1 MTKHSID
8 PRKSLRRSNGGT
20 GPRRYQN
27 RVAVTSDV
35 NARARFNP
43 RPGTPL
49 PDTRAWWQKLR
60 DWVIDW
66 RDSREEAR
74 DEAEADADFMA
85 SIERLEEH
93 APQRDRRTPDELQE
107 LRETIERFTGQTPAH
122 LPRMTAAEWVDRYQD
137 GVGIALRT
145 ARRIREGRDLVTGID
160 PVTGLD
166 DFDMNAEQR
175 ADLQR
180 RYDAGQVRFQALPK
194 SKATGKRWLEDGV
207 TAVGTWRDSRR
218 RVDDANVRVDP
229 RSRFYVNPAEWYLTP
244 LGYMN
249 VNGTPFGSNGLT
261 FDQKTPEQHSIRME
275 MLRSEEAQ
283 ADADDQ
289 ARREAEIAQLFESER
304 FQFKYE

>member
-1 MTKHSID
+1 MTKHSTD
-8 PRKSLRRSNGGT
+8 PRKRLRPSNGGT
-20 GPRRYQN
+20 GPRRFQN
-27 RVAVTSDV
+27 RYPVTADAE
-35 NARARFNP
+35 ARARMYP
-43 RPGTPL
+43 RPGAPL
-49 PDTRAWWQKLR
+49 PDTRVWWQKLLEAF
-60 DWVIDW
+60 IAW

-74 DEAEADADFMA
+74 DDAAAHAAFMA

-93 APQRDRRTPDELQE
+93 TPHQDRRTPEELEE
-107 LRETIERFTGQTPAH
+107 LRETIERFTGQTPEH

-145 ARRIREGRDLVTGID
+145 ARRIREGRDPATGID

-180 RYDAGQVRFQALPK
+180 RFDAGQVGFQALPK

-207 TAVGTWRDSRR
+207 TAVGTWRES
-218 RVDDANVRVDP
+218 NLRVDP
-229 RSRFYVNPAEWYLTP
+229 RSRFHINPAEWYLTP

-261 FDQKTPEQHSIRME
+261 YDQETPEQYSIRIE
-275 MLRSEEAQ
+275 HLRSEEVQ
-283 ADADDQ
+283 ADVLDQ
-289 ARREAEIAQLFESER
+289 ARREAEIARLFESER
-304 FQFKYE
+304 FQFKYA

>member
-1 MTKHSID
+1 MTRHSTD
-8 PRKSLRRSNGGT
+8 PSKSLRRSKGGT

-27 RVAVTSDV
+27 LYAVTTDAE
-35 NARARFNP
+35 ARARMHP

-49 PDTRAWWQKLR
+49 PDTRVWWQKLR
-60 DWVIDW
+60 DMFVEW

-74 DEAEADADFMA
+74 EEAEAHADFMA
-85 SIERLEEH
+85 SIERVEAH
-93 APQRDRRTPDELQE
+93 TPPQDRRTPEELEE

-122 LPRMTAAEWVDRYQD
+122 LPRMTAAEWVDRFED

-145 ARRIREGRDLVTGID
+145 ARRVREGRDPVTGID

-180 RYDAGQVRFQALPK
+180 RFDAGRVQFQALPK

-207 TAVGTWRDSRR
+207 TAVGTWRDS
-218 RVDDANVRVDP
+218 NLRVDP
-229 RSRFYVNPAEWYLTP
+229 RSRFHINPAEWYLTP
-244 LGYMN
+244 LGYVN

-261 FDQKTPEQHSIRME
+261 FEGETLEQYSIRME
-275 MLRSEEAQ
+275 HLRSEEAQ

-289 ARREAEIAQLFESER
+289 ARREAEIARLFESER
-304 FQFKYE
+304 FQFKYD

>member
-1 MTKHSID
+1 MTKHSTD

-20 GPRRYQN
+20 GPRRYH
-27 RVAVTSDV
+27 RVAVASDPD
-35 NARARFNP
+35 ARARLYP

-49 PDTRAWWQKLR
+49 PDTRAWWEKLR
-60 DWVIDW
+60 DWFIEW

-74 DEAEADADFMA
+74 DEAEDHADFMA
-85 SIERLEEH
+85 SIERLEEGMP
-93 APQRDRRTPDELQE
+93 PQDKRTAEELDE

-145 ARRIREGRDLVTGID
+145 ARRIREHRDPVTGID

-166 DFDMNAEQR
+166 DFDMNEAQR

-180 RYDAGQVRFQALPK
+180 RYDAGQVKFKELPK

-207 TAVGTWRDSRR
+207 TAVGTWRDTE
-218 RVDDANVRVDP
+218 VRMDP
-229 RSRFYVNPAEWYLTP
+229 RSRFYVNPSEWYLTP

-249 VNGTPFGSNGLT
+249 VNGTPFGGNGLSFEGET
-261 FDQKTPEQHSIRME
+261 PDQYSIRME
-275 MLRSEEAQ
+275 LLRSAEAQ

-289 ARREAEIAQLFESER
+289 ARREAEIARMFESER
-304 FQFKYE
+304 FQFKYD